1 MLNTALPA
9 TRGRPARQIGLIAG
23 LGLLLA
29 AGMILS
35 LGFGRVPIPPGEVV
49 AILLRQVLPE
59 GLQPDA
65 HWPASAEV
73 VVVGVRLP
81 RVLAAGLVGA
91 GLAAAGAA
99 YQNLFRNPLV
109 APDILGVSAG
119 AGFGASLAAMLG
131 FGMAVTQG
139 MAFAMGLAAVGI
151 AWGVAQLVNRQS
163 LIVLVLLGV
172 VTAALFQA
180 LISVVK
186 ILVDPTNTLPI
197 ITFWLMGGL
206 NKITAADLPLA
217 GVLILA
223 AAALLVAL
231 RWSIDTLSLGED
243 EARQLGVD
251 VGLVRIALILSATLM
266 TAAAVSIAGIIGWIG
281 LIAPHAARIL
291 VGPGFARLLPVA
303 MLIGALFLLAADN
316 VARGAAG
323 MEIPLGIVTALIG
336 APLFVALLLRARVNW
351 S

>member
-1 MLNTALPA
+1 MLSLHLAARARGP
-9 TRGRPARQIGLIAG
+9 TRRIGLMAG

-29 AGMILS
+29 GGMILS
-35 LGFGRVPIPPGEVV
+35 LGFGQVAIPPGDVA
-49 AILLRQVLPE
+49 AILLRQLLPDRVA
-59 GLQPDA
+59 LAA
-65 HWPASAEV
+65 HWPASNELV
-73 VVVGVRLP
+73 VLKIRLP
-81 RVLAAGLVGA
+81 RVLAAALVGA

-109 APDILGVSAG
+109 SPDILGVSAG

-131 FGMAVTQG
+131 LGMAVTQG
-139 MAFAMGLAAVGI
+139 MAFAMGLTAVGF
-151 AWGVAQLVNRQS
+151 AYLVAQLVNRQS

-206 NKITAADLPLA
+206 NKVSAADLPVA
-217 GVLILA
+217 GGLIVA
-223 AAALLVAL
+223 AAAVLVAL
-231 RWSIDTLSLGED
+231 RWPINTLSLGED

-251 VGLVRIALILSATLM
+251 VGRVRLALILSATLM
-266 TAAAVSIAGIIGWIG
+266 TAASVGIAGIVGWIG

-291 VGPGFARLLPVA
+291 VGPGFARLLPAA
-303 MLIGALFLLAADN
+303 MLIGALFLLAVDN
-316 VARGAAG
+316 VARGAAS
-323 MEIPLGIVTALIG
+323 MEFPLGILTALIG
-336 APLFVALLLRARVNW
+336 APLFVALLLKARVGW